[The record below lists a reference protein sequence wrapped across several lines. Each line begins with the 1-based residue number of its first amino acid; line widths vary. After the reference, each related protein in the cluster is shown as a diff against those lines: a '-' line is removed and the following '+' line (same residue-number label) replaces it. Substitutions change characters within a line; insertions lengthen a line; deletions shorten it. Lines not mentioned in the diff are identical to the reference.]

1 MQWDDLDDVPEY
13 FEPPASN
20 WEGTYCELDDF
31 ELVLGNDFK
40 RVCKIDATRY
50 HADGRVMQ
58 TFQAIFTVVNVDG
71 DWRLTLRN
79 PVNIVPA

>member
-40 RVCKIDATRY
+40 RVCKIDATRLP
-50 HADGRVMQ
+50 R
-58 TFQAIFTVVNVDG
+58 
-71 DWRLTLRN
+71 
-79 PVNIVPA
+79 

>member
-1 MQWDDLDDVPEY
+1 
-13 FEPPASN
+13 
-20 WEGTYCELDDF
+20 
-31 ELVLGNDFK
+31 
-40 RVCKIDATRY
+40 
-50 HADGRVMQ
+50 MQ